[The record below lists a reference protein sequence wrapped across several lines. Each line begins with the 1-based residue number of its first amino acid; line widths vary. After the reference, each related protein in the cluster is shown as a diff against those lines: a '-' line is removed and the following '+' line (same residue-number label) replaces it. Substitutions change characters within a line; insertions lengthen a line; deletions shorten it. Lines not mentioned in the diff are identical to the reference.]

1 MLNLSYKRETYCQ
14 QRTNGLSRAES
25 YRIAYPKSVKWSLD
39 TLYARA
45 SELEKRPEIQARIN
59 ELRKP
64 HQNLLTNYRNEIIQ
78 TAIDT
83 ALGKNKKKI
92 DTTILNK
99 LLDKLLP
106 SKTENKNEVSHTFNI
121 VFDI

>member
-1 MLNLSYKRETYCQ
+1 MKLTNQREQYAQQRANGLNQSDSYKI
-14 QRTNGLSRAES
+14 S
-25 YRIAYPKSVKWSLD
+25 YPKSVKWSLN

-59 ELRKP
+59 ELHKP
-64 HQNLLTNYRNEIIQ
+64 LQNLLEKHRTEIIQ

-83 ALGKNKKKI
+83 ALGQSTKEI
-92 DTTILNK
+92 DKTILNK

-106 SKTENKNEVSHTFNI
+106 SKTENKNEVNNTFNI
-121 VFDI
+121 NFEI